1 VVSVTC
7 LCIFSYKTKRNHNPR
22 AHTMWGLDVHPD
34 NVPAVCA
41 GIWAKLLWM
50 GVHAVAFMGLWVL
63 RVYFG
68 LVLDLLWYLALG
80 SYTLLCIKEAKDT
93 TDDLAS
99 INQADVTVTLV
110 AYGVA
115 AVLALML
122 RHIMFDLWRSRGD
135 ASAVFAPLACFH
147 CIARVLTGYVCMRY
161 IRRQPTWWLVWI
173 VVYILVFFADFHQ
186 LLFGQFADS
195 KQSDIQLLVML

>member
-1 VVSVTC
+1 
-7 LCIFSYKTKRNHNPR
+7 
-22 AHTMWGLDVHPD
+22 
-34 NVPAVCA
+34 
-41 GIWAKLLWM
+41 
-50 GVHAVAFMGLWVL
+50 
-63 RVYFG
+63 
-68 LVLDLLWYLALG
+68 VLDLLWYLALG

-173 VVYILVFFADFHQ
+173 VVYILVFFADNLERSHSTARIFINFYLVS
-186 LLFGQFADS
+186 LLTVNNPIYS
-195 KQSDIQLLVML
+195 CW